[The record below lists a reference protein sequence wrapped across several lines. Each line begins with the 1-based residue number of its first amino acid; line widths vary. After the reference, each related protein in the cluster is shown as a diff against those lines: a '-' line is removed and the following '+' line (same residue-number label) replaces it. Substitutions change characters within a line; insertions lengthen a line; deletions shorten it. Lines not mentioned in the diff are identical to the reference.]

1 MFPPIGRMPGGIQA
15 DHSLGLSDSRCFS
28 LLSSTR
34 TDKIESESYASD
46 ENICSVHPGKSRILD
61 SLTGAQACLALWVL
75 RTGYNEVKGRLP
87 VSYINVLYHM
97 QGETWH
103 CHISDWVQEVL
114 GFILFVI
121 FFI

>member
-1 MFPPIGRMPGGIQA
+1 MEPLDHGGCPGSCI
-15 DHSLGLSDSRCFS
+15 LVNDSEREEVSIITIHIRGGC
-28 LLSSTR
+28 
-34 TDKIESESYASD
+34 
-46 ENICSVHPGKSRILD
+46 PGESRILD
-61 SLTGAQACLALWVL
+61 SLTEAQACLALWVL